1 MNRRDVLGLMASVSA
16 AALAPRAVFAEG
28 KYPDRPIRLIVPF
41 SPGGVVDVI
50 GRQWAEKMTSQL
62 GTIIVENQGGGGGT
76 IGTAEVARAKPDGY
90 TILLGN
96 TSTMVL
102 NPAIMVRLPYDPIKN
117 FTPIS
122 VIAISVS
129 GITVHSSVP
138 AQNLQEFIAYAKANS
153 NKLSYGSAGA
163 GTMTNLAGELFKQII
178 GTPDIVHVPY
188 KGAGP
193 AIADLISGQIQMAT
207 VNVTGQLLD
216 LHRAG
221 KIRILAVASRNR
233 LKGAPDIPTAI
244 ESGLP
249 NMVAQLFNALFVPA
263 GTSKPIVDQIDQASR
278 KVLADVNFQ
287 KALID
292 SGLEP
297 VLDSSPEQTQ
307 RFLQEEI
314 ARWTP
319 IVKAA
324 GMKKD

>member
-1 MNRRDVLGLMASVSA
+1 MNRRDVLGLMVSVSA

-129 GITVHSSVP
+129 GIIVHSSVP
-138 AQNLQEFIAYAKANS
+138 AQSLQEFIAYAKANS
-153 NKLSYGSAGA
+153 SKLSYGSAGA

-221 KIRILAVASRNR
+221 KIRILAVASPNR

-263 GTSKPIVDQIDQASR
+263 GTPKPIVDQIDQASR

-287 KALID
+287 KALIN

-297 VLDSSPEQTQ
+297 ILDSSPEQTQ
-307 RFLQEEI
+307 RFLQAEI

-324 GMKKD
+324 GMKIE

>member
-102 NPAIMVRLPYDPIKN
+102 NPAILARPLYDPIKN

-129 GITVHSSVP
+129 GIMVHSSVP

-153 NKLSYGSAGA
+153 SKLSYGSAGA

-193 AIADLISGQIQMAT
+193 AIADLISGHIPMAT
-207 VNVTGQLLD
+207 VNVTGQLLG

-221 KIRILAVASRNR
+221 KIRILAVASPNR

-263 GTSKPIVDQIDQASR
+263 GTPKPIVDQIDQASH

-287 KALID
+287 KALIN

-297 VLDSSPEQTQ
+297 ILDSSPEQTQ
-307 RFLQEEI
+307 RFLQEET

-319 IVKAA
+319 IVKAS
-324 GMKKD
+324 GMKIE

>member
-1 MNRRDVLGLMASVSA
+1 MNRRDVLGLMVSVSA
-16 AALAPRAVFAEG
+16 AALAPRAVLAEG

-62 GTIIVENQGGGGGT
+62 GMIIVENQGGGGGT

-129 GITVHSSVP
+129 GIIVHSSVP

-153 NKLSYGSAGA
+153 SNLSYGSAGA

-221 KIRILAVASRNR
+221 KIRILAVASPNR

-263 GTSKPIVDQIDQASR
+263 GTPKPIVDQIDQASR
-278 KVLADVNFQ
+278 KVLADVKFQ
-287 KALID
+287 KALIN

-297 VLDSSPEQTQ
+297 ILDSSPEQTQ
-307 RFLQEEI
+307 RFLQAEI

-324 GMKKD
+324 GMKIE

>member
-1 MNRRDVLGLMASVSA
+1 MNRRDVLGLMVSVSA

-129 GITVHSSVP
+129 GIIVHSSVP

-153 NKLSYGSAGA
+153 SKLSYGSAGA

-221 KIRILAVASRNR
+221 KIRILAVASPNR

-263 GTSKPIVDQIDQASR
+263 GTPKPIVDQIDQASR

-287 KALID
+287 KALIN

-297 VLDSSPEQTQ
+297 ILDSSPEQTQ
-307 RFLQEEI
+307 RFLQAEI

-324 GMKKD
+324 GMKIE

>member
-102 NPAIMVRLPYDPIKN
+102 NPAIMARPLYDPIKN

-129 GITVHSSVP
+129 GIMVHSSVP

-153 NKLSYGSAGA
+153 SKLSYGSAGA

-193 AIADLISGQIQMAT
+193 AIADLISGHIPMAT
-207 VNVTGQLLD
+207 VNVTGQLLG

-221 KIRILAVASRNR
+221 KIRILAVASPNR

-263 GTSKPIVDQIDQASR
+263 GTPKPIVDQIDQASH

-287 KALID
+287 KALIN

-297 VLDSSPEQTQ
+297 ILDSSPEQTQ
-307 RFLQEEI
+307 RFLQEET

-319 IVKAA
+319 IVKAS
-324 GMKKD
+324 GMKIE